1 MSQNRLP
8 TIKNP
13 LADIQDLSIK
23 PVEVMQETNRTI
35 DEDENILEPQEEV
48 DSSDVFSK
56 YKKKEN
62 IKLETKDVMEN
73 NTDLDIVED
82 LPRVGGRGKDKVK
95 RKKRTLTPAQLEGL
109 KRGRIKS
116 METRKKNKKI
126 REGKRLAPVN
136 EMPAPVKNEKLDYDT
151 FSNYMDQYEEKRKKK
166 HSTTRE
172 PHPNKIINAR
182 HRPIAPQS
190 KPRPIPRQPKV
201 AKWTG
206 NIGSFAQHQKAGG
219 NGRWNYGV

>member
-1 MSQNRLP
+1 
-8 TIKNP
+8 
-13 LADIQDLSIK
+13 
-23 PVEVMQETNRTI
+23 
-35 DEDENILEPQEEV
+35 
-48 DSSDVFSK
+48 
-56 YKKKEN
+56 
-62 IKLETKDVMEN
+62 
-73 NTDLDIVED
+73 
-82 LPRVGGRGKDKVK
+82 
-95 RKKRTLTPAQLEGL
+95 
-109 KRGRIKS
+109 